1 MNIADIND
9 LYLFARVVEAG
20 GFAAAER
27 ETAIPKSRLS
37 RRLAALEK
45 QLGARLIHRSAH
57 AFSVTDVGQSVYRH
71 ARTIANEAQAAMT
84 TVADTLNEPS
94 GLLRIS
100 ASTLTTE
107 LYLAGWLGEFT
118 ARYSKVRIALE
129 LSNRF
134 VDLLSEGF
142 DLAIRFS
149 TAPLVSADIVA
160 RQLGVSRMVLVGSP
174 ALLAKYGA
182 PEELADLARLPAL
195 GQGTLESTRPWS
207 FKGSDGAVLTH
218 HPQPRFV
225 VENIVALRE
234 AAIQGAG
241 VIQLPWAA
249 CSAAVERGDL
259 QLLLEQYPSVGTG
272 IYCIYPSRVGMPAA
286 ARLLMNFL
294 AERFGSTS

>member
-27 ETAIPKSRLS
+27 DTAIPKSRLS

-45 QLGARLIHRSAH
+45 QLGVRLIHRSAH

-71 ARTIANEAQAAMT
+71 ARTIAEEAQAAMT
-84 TVADTLNEPS
+84 TAADTLNEPS

-100 ASTLTTE
+100 ASTLMAE

-118 ARYSKVRIALE
+118 ALYPKVRIALE

-134 VDLLSEGF
+134 VDLLLEGI

-160 RQLGVSRMVLVGSP
+160 RQLGVSRMVLVASP
-174 ALLAKYGA
+174 TLLAKHGA
-182 PEELADLARLPAL
+182 PTELADLAKLPAL

-207 FKGSDGAVLTH
+207 FEGADGSVHTH
-218 HPQPRFV
+218 HPQPRLV

-241 VIQLPWAA
+241 IIQLPWDA
-249 CSAAVERGDL
+249 CRPAVERGEL
-259 QLLLEQYPSVGTG
+259 QLLLEQYPSIGTG

-286 ARLLMNFL
+286 VRVLLNFL
-294 AERFGSTS
+294 VERFRTTR